1 MLLYNELKTNI
12 VNFMHEKEIYAGIWW
27 HMPLNPSTQKADAG
41 GSLSLRPAWSTEL
54 SSKMAKA
61 KQRINTL

>member
-41 GSLSLRPAWSTEL
+41 GSLSLRPAWTTE
-54 SSKMAKA
+54 KV
-61 KQRINTL
+61 